1 MAGFLLFNVAQAGD
15 ALALRFAPQSV
26 VQPAGSVSLLANLLF
41 GYWLNNEPI
50 GKLTPMAL
58 CVIISGVALIVTFGP
73 KGTAEWGPRRIADR
87 WLDPDVLVYAAVA
100 GSTAVTL
107 LALLAHY
114 DRRISRHTRRLEH
127 EAMARRA
134 FAASLPR
141 PYGGDGAATPTSAAT
156 SSTATSSTADATTT
170 AAAAATSTAAAA
182 TTSTADATT
191 STAAAAATTAAGI
204 AVAQE
209 ALREQAPHEQPH
221 ALSCLSPR
229 ERRLV
234 SLLYPVTA
242 AVVAGWTPL
251 LVKQALLLLGAA
263 FGGDHTVW
271 SHGATYCILGG
282 VLCSAPLQLTCLA
295 KGLRYVEAQL
305 VVPTFASCFTICSII
320 GGSVFFQEFD
330 GFCPARI
337 VLFAASALLTL
348 LGVCLLYQRMPSEA
362 AAAAAQANGAQAG
375 GGDSFIRTTT
385 RSSSERCSSAGVIVG
400 WELAARARTPRTAA
414 PSPRSAAPSVAPPRA
429 QISPR
434 AAAPSIA
441 PEDEEEEGRRRR
453 DLYELP
459 SLPLL
464 ACALPLDAGEHSP
477 ESPKVHLPASTKVLG
492 ADAEGQ
498 RRERPSSDFNA

>member
-87 WLDPDVLVYAAVA
+87 WLDSDVLFYAAVA

-141 PYGGDGAATPTSAAT
+141 PYGGGGAATPTSAAT

-191 STAAAAATTAAGI
+191 STAAGI

-375 GGDSFIRTTT
+375 GGDSFIRTTP

-453 DLYELP
+453 DLCELP

-477 ESPKVHLPASTKVLG
+477 ESPKVHLPASAKVLG